1 MVDQSAAAQPG
12 WIARTFTRARVV
24 GVHVARIPFGDK
36 SFELPIVLSRVQLG
50 ALGIGTGAAVLAY
63 VIGLPFGVSG
73 WLMWPVL
80 IIMAAAV
87 VALGYSSAPDRGVML
102 TLEGYARMVWAGLPL
117 TRSESSSCTA
127 SSARTAQLRMTLH
140 PPLDV
145 GEARG

>member
-1 MVDQSAAAQPG
+1 MVDQSSSQPG
-12 WIARTFTRARVV
+12 WVARTFTRARVV

-36 SFELPIVLSRVQLG
+36 SFELPIVLSRVQLA
-50 ALGIGTGAAVLAY
+50 ALGIGTVAAVLAY
-63 VIGLPFGVSG
+63 MIGSSFGVAG
-73 WLMWPVL
+73 WLVWPVL

-127 SSARTAQLRMTLH
+127 GSVKTAQLRMTLH
-140 PPLDV
+140 PPLDA
-145 GEARG
+145 GGARR